1 LLVPFKQTTT
11 KPYLNKCLKGLR
23 KTTKN
28 ISLVRLEATK
38 ENGQMYQ
45 LGPFIS
51 EPKREHVSLNYL
63 LSISTERLKA
73 LLRLLLN
80 QMYTVPTVGTAYQA

>member
-1 LLVPFKQTTT
+1 MPEGRGKQRKTSVWLDW
-11 KPYLNKCLKGLR
+11 KPLR
-23 KTTKN
+23 KMDK
-28 ISLVRLEATK
+28 
-38 ENGQMYQ
+38 MYQ

-63 LSISTERLKA
+63 LGISTERLKA

-80 QMYTVPTVGTAYQA
+80 QMYTVPTVGTTYQA